1 MTYNV
6 LMDDGDV
13 NSLTHWLR
21 ISGTGV
27 ASRRT
32 AVKL

>member
-13 NSLTHWLR
+13 KPYSLTPDCELAWL
-21 ISGTGV
+21 G
-27 ASRRT
+27 
-32 AVKL
+32 